1 MQILLTGSSGFVGS
15 RILEISKNQDQINTI
30 SLQSVA
36 PTQVD
41 FKGIESI
48 IHCAGIAHRMEP
60 TPDELYFQVN
70 RDLTLDFAKAA
81 KAAGVRQFIFL
92 STIKVYG
99 LDFSTSPISL
109 TTPCH
114 PNDAYGSSKYEAE
127 QELLKLEDDSFTV
140 AIIRPPLIYG
150 PGAKGNLL
158 KLMQFS
164 SRNKPIP
171 LGGIQNERSM
181 VFVDNLIA
189 ITDHIIEHKASGTY
203 LPSDSPT
210 LSTSELMQEILQH
223 INPSK
228 KLLPIPKI
236 GQKLIGI
243 FKPAIAQRL
252 FKSLVVDSTESYD
265 KIDFTPPY
273 SSKDGIRLM
282 CEHYLKSK

>member
-1 MQILLTGSSGFVGS
+1 MHILLTGSSGFVGS
-15 RILEISKNQDQINTI
+15 RILDLSKYNSQIHSV
-30 SLQSVA
+30 SLQQEA
-36 PTQVD
+36 PDQVN
-41 FKGIESI
+41 FTGIDTI
-48 IHCAGIAHRMEP
+48 THCAGIAHRMEP

-70 RDLTLDFAKAA
+70 RDLTLEFAKAA
-81 KAAGVRQFIFL
+81 KTAGVKQFIFL

-99 LDFSTSPISL
+99 LDFSSSPISL

-114 PNDAYGSSKYEAE
+114 PNDAYGASKYEAE
-127 QELLKLEDDSFTV
+127 QELLKLEDESFKV

-158 KLMQFS
+158 KLMQLAS
-164 SRNKPIP
+164 GNKPIP

-189 ITDHIIEHKASGTY
+189 LIDHIIEQQASGTY

-210 LSTSELMQEILQH
+210 LSTSELMKEILQH

-228 KLLPIPKI
+228 KFLPIPKI
-236 GQKLIGI
+236 SQQLIGLI
-243 FKPAIAQRL
+243 KPAFAQRL
-252 FKSLVVDSTESYD
+252 FKSLVVDSSESYN
-265 KIDFTPPY
+265 KLDFTPPY

-282 CEHYLKSK
+282 CEHYLRP

>member
-1 MQILLTGSSGFVGS
+1 MKILLTGASGFVGS
-15 RILEISKNQDQINTI
+15 RLLNTSELKKETRSV
-30 SLQSVA
+30 SLQKTA
-36 PTQVD
+36 PQKVD
-41 FKGIESI
+41 FSGIQTV

-70 RDLTLDFAKAA
+70 RNLTLEFAKAS
-81 KAAGVRQFIFL
+81 KAAGVKQFIFL

-99 LDFSTSPISL
+99 LDYSSTPISL

-114 PNDAYGSSKYEAE
+114 PNDAYGQSKYEAE
-127 QELLKLEDDSFTV
+127 QELLKLEDETFKV

-158 KLMQFS
+158 KLMQLAS
-164 SRNKPIP
+164 GNKPIP
-171 LGGIQNERSM
+171 LGNIRNERSM
-181 VFVDNLIA
+181 VFVDNLTALI
-189 ITDHIIEHKASGTY
+189 DHIIEHQVSGTY

-210 LSTSELMQEILQH
+210 LSTSELMKEILQN

-236 GQKLIGI
+236 GQQLIGLL
-243 FKPAIAQRL
+243 KPAFAQRL
-252 FKSLVVDSTESYD
+252 FKSLVVDSSDSYSTLN
-265 KIDFTPPY
+265 FTPPY